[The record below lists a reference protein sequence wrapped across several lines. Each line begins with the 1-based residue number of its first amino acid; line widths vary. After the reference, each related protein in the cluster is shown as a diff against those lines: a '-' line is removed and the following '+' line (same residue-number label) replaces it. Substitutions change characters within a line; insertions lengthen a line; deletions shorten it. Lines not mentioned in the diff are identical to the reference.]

1 MKALVHGLEGTV
13 LTETRLSMVD
23 SQQGK
28 FVLGGFPV
36 ETLAPRAHY
45 EEALFLLWHGH
56 LPTASALSELRAELA
71 EAASLP
77 GETIDLLRA
86 AAERKLPPMDAL
98 SMGLATVGL
107 HHRNTNVV
115 RLVEADTAANRQR
128 ALKVVAAVP
137 AIIGA
142 YHRLRANLPPVPPD
156 PKLGHAANYL
166 YMLGGEIPSATH
178 VSALDAYLNVAIDHG
193 VNDST
198 FAARVIA
205 STCTDV
211 VSAVLGALGALKDP
225 QRSKI
230 PGPGLEMVTALEM
243 VFALVAQ
250 AERQDRPL
258 AEVTEAH
265 VRHAVRSDSRLMGFG
280 HRAYRS
286 RDPRAEVLSQVLQR
300 LFPSEGDNPLVDAA
314 RVIEW
319 VVLRV
324 LAELEPHRP
333 LATNVEFYTALLL
346 HSLGLPTAA
355 FTPTFAVARVGGWT
369 AHVLEQVQED
379 RLIRP
384 RSTYVGVID
393 RAWVPMGERSSTIAC
408 HHSLKDR

>member
-28 FVLGGFPV
+28 FVLGGFPI
-36 ETLAPRAHY
+36 EALAPRAHY
-45 EEALFLLWHGH
+45 EEVLFLLWHGH

-71 EAASLP
+71 EAAHLP
-77 GETIDLLRA
+77 DETIDLLRA
-86 AAERKLPPMDAL
+86 AAERRLSPMDAL

-107 HHRNTNVV
+107 HHRNTHVV

-128 ALKVVAAVP
+128 ALKVVGAVP

-142 YHRLRANLPPVPPD
+142 YHRLCANQLPVPPD

-166 YMLGGEIPSATH
+166 YMLRGEIPSAAH

-193 VNDST
+193 LNDST

-225 QRSKI
+225 QQDPQQSSNPR
-230 PGPGLEMVTALEM
+230 PGLEMVSALEM

-250 AERQDRPL
+250 AERHDRSL
-258 AEVTEAH
+258 AEVAEAH
-265 VRHAVRSDSRLMGFG
+265 VRHVVQGGGRLVGFG
-280 HRAYRS
+280 HRVYRS
-286 RDPRAEVLSQVLQR
+286 RDPRAAVLNQILRR
-300 LFPSEGDNPLVDAA
+300 LFPSKGDNALVDAA

-324 LAELEPHRP
+324 FAELEPYRP

-346 HSLGLPTAA
+346 HSLGLPSAA

-369 AHVLEQVQED
+369 AHVLEQVQDD

-384 RSTYVGVID
+384 RATYVGAID
-393 RAWVPMGERSSTIAC
+393 RTWVPMGERGSTIA
-408 HHSLKDR
+408 